1 MSAIL
6 SYLTAHQDD
15 ILADLELL
23 AKAESPSHDKSAV
36 DACGQVLQQLFIK
49 HLGAKA
55 EVFPRTE
62 YGNHLAFDIGKG
74 TRKTI
79 IMGHFDTVWDIGRLS
94 LRREDGKLYGPGVL
108 DMKGGL
114 IQAIWAVKAL
124 KELNLL
130 ADHHLRFLCNGD
142 EELGSP
148 SSREWI
154 EQQAKDCRQVLVA
167 EPTTAN
173 NHALKTGRKGTG
185 RFYVHIKGRAA
196 HAGNNP
202 EDGISAIQEMSYQI
216 QYLHSLNAPQNGT
229 TVNVGVASG
238 GNKINVVAEE
248 ANLSIDVRVTRLDE
262 AERIHN
268 AIYGAQAKLAGIQL
282 TVTGGM
288 VRPPMERNEAA
299 GKLFGIAQQAAR
311 ALGFEVEEA
320 SVGGG
325 SDGNFTAAMGI
336 PTLDGLGS
344 TGAGPH
350 AEYEH
355 IIIEDL
361 PKRSALLAELITRL

>member
-6 SYLTAHQDD
+6 SYLTQHQDD

-36 DACGQVLQQLFIK
+36 DACGQVLQQLFIR

-55 EVFPRTE
+55 EVFPRSE
-62 YGNHLAFDIGKG
+62 YGNHLAFDIGNG

-124 KELNLL
+124 KELELL
-130 ADHHLRFLCNGD
+130 ADHHIRFLCNAD

-154 EQQAKDCRQVLVA
+154 EAQAKDCRQVLVA

-262 AERIHN
+262 AERIHK
-268 AIYGAQAKLAGIQL
+268 AIYGSQAKLAGIEL
-282 TVTGGM
+282 TITGGM

-299 GKLFGIAQQAAR
+299 GKLFGIAQQAAK

-336 PTLDGLGS
+336 PTLDGLGA

>member
-1 MSAIL
+1 MSAIS
-6 SYLTAHQDD
+6 SYLTQHQSR

-23 AKAESPSHDKSAV
+23 AKAESPSHDKAAV
-36 DACGQVLQQLFIK
+36 DVCGQVLQKLFME

-55 EVFPRTE
+55 EVFPQTE
-62 YGNHLAFDIGKG
+62 YGDHLAFDIGTG
-74 TRKTI
+74 SQHTLI
-79 IMGHFDTVWDIGRLS
+79 LGHFDTVWDIGRLS
-94 LRREDGKLYGPGVL
+94 LRQEDGKLFGPGVL

-114 IQAIWAVKAL
+114 VQAIWAVKAL

-130 ADHHLRFLCNGD
+130 GDRHIRFLCNAD

-148 SSREWI
+148 SSRPII
-154 EQQAKDCRQVLVA
+154 EQQAKNYQQVLVA
-167 EPTTAN
+167 EPTTASG
-173 NHALKTGRKGTG
+173 ALKTGRKGTG

-229 TVNVGVASG
+229 TVNVGIVSG
-238 GNKINVVAEE
+238 GSKINVVAEE

-262 AERIHN
+262 AERIHQ
-268 AIYGAQAKLAGIQL
+268 AIYGSIAKLDGIKL
-282 TVTGGM
+282 TITGGM
-288 VRPPMERNEAA
+288 VRPPMERNSASAGLMAKAQDAA
-299 GKLFGIAQQAAR
+299 K
-311 ALGFEVEEA
+311 ALGFEVTDA
-320 SVGGG
+320 AVGGG

-344 TGAGPH
+344 TGTGPH

-355 IIIEDL
+355 INIADMA
-361 PKRSALLAELITRL
+361 PRSALLAELITRL

>member
-1 MSAIL
+1 MSVIL
-6 SYLTAHQDD
+6 SYLMSHQDD
-15 ILADLELL
+15 ILADLERL
-23 AKAESPSHDKSAV
+23 AQAESPSHDKTAV
-36 DACGQVLQQLFIK
+36 DACGQVLQQIFIK
-49 HLGAKA
+49 HLDAKA
-55 EVFPRTE
+55 DVFTCTD
-62 YGNHLAFDIGKG
+62 YGNHLAFNIGSG
-74 TRKTI
+74 IPKTI

-94 LRREDGKLYGPGVL
+94 LRQDAGKLYGPGVL

-130 ADHHLRFLCNGD
+130 ADHPIRFLCNAD

-154 EQQAKDCRQVLVA
+154 ETQVKGCQQVLVA

-216 QYLHSLNAPQNGT
+216 QYIHALNAPEKGT
-229 TVNVGVASG
+229 TVNVGVVSG
-238 GNKINVVAEE
+238 GSKINVVAEE
-248 ANLSIDVRVTRLDE
+248 AKLSIDVRVTRLDE

-268 AIYGAQAKLAGIQL
+268 AIYGAQAKLDGIQL
-282 TVTGGM
+282 SITGGM
-288 VRPPMERNEAA
+288 IRPPMERSASTA
-299 GKLFGIAQQAAR
+299 KLFGIAQEAAK
-311 ALGFEVEEA
+311 ALGFEIEEA

>member
-6 SYLTAHQDD
+6 SYLSQHQNS
-15 ILADLELL
+15 ILSDLEQL
-23 AKAESPSHDKSAV
+23 ANAESPSHNKNAV
-36 DACGQVLQQLFIK
+36 DACGQVLQKLFMA
-49 HLGAKA
+49 HLGVTA
-55 EVFPRTE
+55 ETFPQTQ
-62 YGNHLAFDIGKG
+62 YGNHLAFHIGNGSQK
-74 TRKTI
+74 I
-79 IMGHFDTVWDIGRLS
+79 LILGHFDTVWDIGRLT
-94 LRREDGKLYGPGVL
+94 LRQEDGKLFGPGVL

-124 KELNLL
+124 KKLNQLG
-130 ADHHLRFLCNGD
+130 DRQIDFLCNAD

-148 SSREWI
+148 SSRAII
-154 EQQAKDCRQVLVA
+154 EQQAPNYQQVLVV
-167 EPTTAN
+167 EPATAGN
-173 NHALKTGRKGTG
+173 GALKTGRKGTG
-185 RFYVHIKGRAA
+185 RFYVHIKGKAA

-216 QYLHSLNAPQNGT
+216 QYLHSLNAPHNGT

-238 GNKINVVAEE
+238 GSVINVVAEE
-248 ANLSIDVRVTRLDE
+248 ANLCIDVRVTRLDE
-262 AERIHN
+262 AERIHH
-268 AIYGAQAKLAGIQL
+268 AIYGSVAKLDGIQL

-288 VRPPMERNEAA
+288 VRPPMERNQAS
-299 GKLFGIAQQAAR
+299 GKLFAKAQEAAK
-311 ALGFEVEEA
+311 ALGFDISEA

-325 SDGNFTAAMGI
+325 SDGNFTAALGI

-355 IIIEDL
+355 IIIDDL
-361 PKRSALLAELITRL
+361 AKRSALLAELIVRL